1 MSDLDN
7 QDEHKARVQNRARSI
22 RAGVLKDG
30 TKPLT
35 DIDDQQDNKSSS
47 APNLDFP
54 RVLKKPGG
62 KNEV

>member
-7 QDEHKARVQNRARSI
+7 QDEHKARIQDKVRNAKSE
-22 RAGVLKDG
+22 AGNEKSTLSD
-30 TKPLT
+30 T
-35 DIDDQQDNKSSS
+35 DDQQDNKSRS